1 MLANWSLYFV
11 AFEMYFL
18 LFIFFFVDSC
28 LGHYV
33 LIKPS
38 FVGWSP
44 YSVVNLVWQLLT
56 VSLLV

>member
-1 MLANWSLYFV
+1 M
-11 AFEMYFL
+11 
-18 LFIFFFVDSC
+18 FFGNSC

-44 YSVVNLVWQLLT
+44 YSVVNLVFQLLT
-56 VSLLV
+56 VSLLVFNGVFRVLITILENES